1 MRAAV
6 DAWLTK
12 HDAARREPKGIHQSS
27 RLVAGGGFGVNRWGA
42 TESDW
47 AHFDLGLGLTED
59 LLPVVSDPTATIS
72 DASKMKALGK
82 TPSRFNANDYAVGI
96 PNWTSLRSSGRDIE
110 RWAKDDRLGICI
122 QTRRLRALDI
132 DVDHS
137 QGQEIEAAFC
147 EALELRPPCRHRGN
161 SQKRLLVFGVDGEM
175 PKRSFKTEHGLVE
188 FLANGQQFVAIGTHP
203 SGVRYV
209 WSDPAPEFPIV
220 SLSRFER
227 AWAAIVARFAI
238 EAPYEAGT
246 RKRGLDFHA
255 TDTTAEYI
263 VDKGLV
269 LAEGRDG
276 QLFVECPWKDGHSGD
291 SGVTEACW
299 FPAGTSGYDQGH
311 YKCLHAS
318 CSKRTDDEF
327 RESIGCGTSSDFD
340 TLPAAI
346 ADTPAASDALV
357 SPSFQRNTKGQPEA
371 IVNNVMAALESPE
384 WFGASIAYDEF
395 RDEVI
400 FTPYGKDEWR
410 PLQDTDLTLMRRR
423 FDQRGFKPVGPE
435 LMRSC
440 VHAVARRNKFDSAK
454 RWLAALE
461 WDGTARVDNFLAR
474 YFGADAS
481 DYASAVSRYWWTAHA
496 ARILYPG
503 CRCDMVPILVSPEGR
518 YKSAGLTAMVPH
530 LDQFVEIDLEHKDA
544 DLSRKMRGALLGELA
559 ELRGLSGRGAEANK
573 AWVTRRFE
581 EWTPKYVENKMRFL
595 RRLVFVGTTNEVT
608 FLDDTT
614 GKRRWL
620 PVVVGQGDRVAI
632 RRDQAQLW
640 AEARDAVLR
649 RMADPLRTEE
659 DAADWEAAYLLGE
672 EAREAFTRVDV
683 WQVSIARWA
692 ERYGSEGLADEDEHA
707 KLYTLEDILLET
719 VGISPAKASKSDQ
732 MRCAQILT
740 SLGFTSKRSQVHG
753 VRAMM
758 WGKNA

>member
-1 MRAAV
+1 MSERY
-6 DAWLTK
+6 
-12 HDAARREPKGIHQSS
+12 G
-27 RLVAGGGFGVNRWGA
+27 AGP
-42 TESDW
+42 EEW

-59 LLPVVSDPTATIS
+59 LLPVVSDPTAMIS
-72 DASKMKALGK
+72 DHSKMKALGK
-82 TPSRFNANDYAVGI
+82 TPSRFNGGDYVAGI
-96 PNWTSLRSSGRDIE
+96 ANWTSQRSAGRDVE

-122 QTRRLRALDI
+122 QTRHVRALDI
-132 DVDHS
+132 DVDHK
-137 QGQEIEAAFC
+137 QAEEITIAFEAA
-147 EALELRPPCRHRGN
+147 LGVSLPGRHRLN
-161 SQKRLLVFGVDGEM
+161 SFKMLLAFRLDGEH

-188 FLANGQQFVAIGTHP
+188 FLGNGQQFVAIGTHP
-203 SGVRYV
+203 SGARYV
-209 WSDPAPEFPIV
+209 WSDPTPEFPLV

-227 AWAAIVARFAI
+227 AWAAIVERFAT
-238 EAPYEAGT
+238 EQPYEAGT
-246 RKRGLDFHA
+246 RKRGIDFHA
-255 TDTTAEYI
+255 TDTTAEYL
-263 VDKGLV
+263 VDSGLV

-276 QLFVECPWKDGHSGD
+276 QLFVECPWKEGHSGD

-311 YKCLHAS
+311 FKCLHAS
-318 CSKRTDDEF
+318 CSKRSDDEF
-327 RESIGCGTSSDFD
+327 REAVGCGTSSDFE
-340 TLPAAI
+340 TLPAMREVLSE
-346 ADTPAASDALV
+346 TPAASDALV
-357 SPSFQRNTKGQPEA
+357 SPPFQRDTKGQPEA
-371 IVNNVMAALESPE
+371 IVNNVMAALEDPE
-384 WFGASIAYDEF
+384 WFGAEIAYDEF

-400 FTPYGKDEWR
+400 FTPFGKNEWR
-410 PLQDTDLTLMRRR
+410 PIQDTDLTLMRRR

-435 LMRSC
+435 LMRSSL
-440 VHAVARRNKFDSAK
+440 HAVARKNRFDSAK
-454 RWLAALE
+454 RWLNSLK
-461 WDGTARVDNFLAR
+461 WDGTPRVGDFLAG
-474 YFGADAS
+474 YFGAEAS
-481 DYASAVSRYWWTAHA
+481 DYVTGVSRYWWTAHA

-581 EWTPKYVENKMRFL
+581 EWTPKYIENKLRFM
-595 RRLVFVGTTNEVT
+595 RRLVFVGTINET
-608 FLDDTT
+608 SFLDEAT
-614 GKRRWL
+614 GARRWL
-620 PVVVGQGDRVAI
+620 PVRVGQGDRVAI

-640 AEARDAVLR
+640 AEARDAVAE

-672 EAREAFTRVDV
+672 EAREAFTRVDG

-692 ERYGSEGLADEDEHA
+692 ERYGSEGVADDEEHA
-707 KLYTLEDILLET
+707 KFCTLEDILLEA

-740 SLGFTSKRSQVHG
+740 SLGFSSKRLQVHG
-753 VRAMM
+753 VRAVM

>member
-1 MRAAV
+1 MTRY
-6 DAWLTK
+6 
-12 HDAARREPKGIHQSS
+12 
-27 RLVAGGGFGVNRWGA
+27 GA
-42 TESDW
+42 SPEDW
-47 AHFDLGLGLTED
+47 AHFDLALGLTED
-59 LLPVVSDPTATIS
+59 LLPVVSDPTAAIS
-72 DASKMKALGK
+72 DQSKMKALGK
-82 TPSRFNANDYAVGI
+82 TPSRFNHHDYAVGI
-96 PNWTSLRSSGRDIE
+96 PNWTSLRSTGRDVE

-122 QTRRLRALDI
+122 QTRHVRALDI
-132 DVDHS
+132 DVERGAKS
-137 QGQEIEAAFC
+137 IGAAFAA
-147 EALELRPPCRHRGN
+147 ALHCKIPPMRYRDN
-161 SQKRLLVFGVDGEM
+161 SEKMLLAFVLEGDFS
-175 PKRSFKTEHGLVE
+175 KRSFRTADGLVE
-188 FLANGQQFVAIGTHP
+188 FLATGQQFVAIGTHP
-203 SGVRYV
+203 SGEPYR
-209 WSDPAPEFPIV
+209 WSNQVLPDEFPII
-220 SLSRFER
+220 SAEQFER
-227 AWAAIVARFAI
+227 AWTVITDRFAI

-263 VDKGLV
+263 VDIGLV

-276 QLFVECPWKDGHSGD
+276 QLFVECPWKEGHSVD

-311 YKCLHAS
+311 FKCLHAS
-318 CSKRTDDEF
+318 CAKRTDDEF
-327 RESIGCGTSSDFD
+327 REAIGCGTSSDFE
-340 TLPAAI
+340 TLPAPI

-357 SPSFQRNTKGQPEA
+357 SPPFQRNTKGQPEA

-400 FTPYGKDEWR
+400 FTPFGTDQWR
-410 PLQDTDLTLMRRR
+410 PIQDTDLTLMRRR

-440 VHAVARRNKFDSAK
+440 VHAVARKNKFDSAK
-454 RWLAALE
+454 RWLASLE
-461 WDGTARVDNFLAR
+461 WDGVPRMGDFLSG
-474 YFGADAS
+474 YFGAEAS
-481 DYASAVSRYWWTAHA
+481 DYTTAVARYWWTAHA

-581 EWTPKYVENKMRFL
+581 EWTPKYVENKLRFM
-595 RRLVFVGTTNEVT
+595 RRLVFVGTTNET
-608 FLDDTT
+608 SFLDEAT
-614 GKRRWL
+614 GARRWL
-620 PVVVGQGDRVAI
+620 PVRVGQGDRTAI
-632 RRDQAQLW
+632 RRDHLQLW
-640 AEARDAVLR
+640 AEARDAVLA

-659 DAADWEAAYLLGE
+659 DAAEWEAAYLLGE
-672 EAREAFTRVDV
+672 EAREAFTRIDV

-692 ERYGSEGLADEDEHA
+692 ERYGSEGVADEDEHA
-707 KLYTLEDILLET
+707 KFCTLEDILLEA

-740 SLGFTSKRSQVHG
+740 SLGFTSKRMQFHG
-753 VRAMM
+753 VRAVM